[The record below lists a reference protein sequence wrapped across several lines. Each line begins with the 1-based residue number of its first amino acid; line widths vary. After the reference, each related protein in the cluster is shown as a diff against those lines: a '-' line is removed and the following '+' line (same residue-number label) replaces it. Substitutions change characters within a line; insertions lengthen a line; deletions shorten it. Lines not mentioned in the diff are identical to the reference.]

1 MITPSYQVSAD
12 AIRLV
17 SEISEQIGILETLT
31 SKQPREE
38 KAPSQELPFNPLSEN
53 DLMCAQKKMVDE
65 LSTNSS
71 CYRTDDQRI
80 RLHMAMLFD
89 WLNHTDEHP
98 LISSCIFHYE
108 IVAIHPFSEG
118 NERLGLYWQ
127 TLLLRCWRAILEDLP
142 IEQTVVARHEE
153 YCRVMAYFGE
163 TAKITHFIEFIL
175 HCLLDLLQQEV
186 KNKVENK
193 VKNKSR
199 EKVQDNTSKDALP
212 EDSEVQLSKSEQRI
226 VKLLATDARTT
237 IGTLSRRLQLSE
249 AGVNKVLAALRKK
262 GIIERVGANKNGS
275 WKVNI

>member
-65 LSTNSS
+65 LSTNSG

-186 KNKVENK
+186 KNKV
-193 VKNKSR
+193 KNKSR

-249 AGVNKVLAALRKK
+249 AGVNKALAALRKK

>member
-1 MITPSYQVSAD
+1 MITPIYQVSAES
-12 AIRLV
+12 IRLI
-17 SEISEQIGILETLT
+17 SEISEQIGILKTLMPKT
-31 SKQPREE
+31 SKTESI
-38 KAPSQELPFNPLSEN
+38 SQELPFDPFLED
-53 DLMCAQKKMVDE
+53 DLLRAQKKMVDE
-65 LSTNSS
+65 LSTSGGY
-71 CYRTDDQRI
+71 YRTDDQRV

-108 IVAIHPFSEG
+108 LTAIHPFLEG

-127 TLLLRCWRAILEDLP
+127 MLLLCRWQPILADLS
-142 IEQTVVARHEE
+142 IEQIVIDRHAE

-163 TAKITHFIEFIL
+163 IAKTSHFIEFIL
-175 HCLLDLLQQEV
+175 GCLLDVLEREV

-199 EKVQDNTSKDALP
+199 EKVEDNTSKNALP
-212 EDSEVQLSKSEQRI
+212 EGDEVQLSKSEQRV
-226 VKLLATDARTT
+226 VKLLATDPRIT
-237 IGTLSRRLQLSE
+237 IGALSRRLQLSE
-249 AGVNKVLAALRKK
+249 AGINKVLAALRKK

>member
-1 MITPSYQVSAD
+1 MITPSYQVSAE

-65 LSTNSS
+65 LSTNSG

-98 LISSCIFHYE
+98 LISSSIFHYE

-175 HCLLDLLQQEV
+175 HCLLDVILREV
-186 KNKVENK
+186 KNKVEDK

-199 EKVQDNTSKDALP
+199 VEVKDNTDENGINTGA
-212 EDSEVQLSKSEQRI
+212 EAQLSKSEQRI
-226 VKLLATDARTT
+226 VKLLAAEPHIT
-237 IGTLSRRLQLSE
+237 IGILSQRLQLSE
-249 AGVNKVLAALRKK
+249 AGINKVLAGLRKK

-275 WKVNI
+275 WKVNL

>member
-1 MITPSYQVSAD
+1 MIAPIYQVSAK
-12 AIRLV
+12 AIRLI
-17 SEISEQIGILETLT
+17 SEISEQIGILKALMPKT
-31 SKQPREE
+31 SKTE
-38 KAPSQELPFNPLSEN
+38 STHQELPFDPFLEDDLSR
-53 DLMCAQKKMVDE
+53 AQKKMVDE
-65 LSTNSS
+65 LSTNGGY
-71 CYRTDDQRI
+71 YRSDDQRVK
-80 RLHMAMLFD
+80 LHMAMLFD

-108 IVAIHPFSEG
+108 LTAIHPFLEG

-127 TLLLRCWRAILEDLP
+127 MLLLRRWQPILANLS
-142 IEQTVVARHEE
+142 IEQAVIDRHAE

-163 TAKITHFIEFIL
+163 IAKTSHFIEFIL
-175 HCLLDLLQQEV
+175 GCLLDVLEQEV

-199 EKVQDNTSKDALP
+199 EKVEDNTSKNALP
-212 EDSEVQLSKSEQRI
+212 KGDEVQLSKSEQRV
-226 VKLLATDARTT
+226 VKLLVTDPRIT

-249 AGVNKVLAALRKK
+249 AGINKVLAALRKK